1 MTLNIK
7 NEEAHRL
14 AAELAKI
21 TGESLTA
28 AVTTAIRERLDR
40 LREERAP
47 SLADRLLE
55 IGKDCAARLKEPV
68 RSADHADLLYDERGL
83 PR

>member
-1 MTLNIK
+1 VTLNIK
-7 NEEAHRL
+7 NKEAHRL
-14 AAELAKI
+14 AAELARI

-28 AVTTAIRERLDR
+28 AVTTAIRQRLDR
-40 LREERAP
+40 VKQEKAP

-55 IGKDCAARLKEPV
+55 IGRDCAARLEEPV
-68 RSADHADLLYDERGL
+68 RSADRADLLYDERGQ

>member
-68 RSADHADLLYDERGL
+68 RSFDHADPLYDERGL
-83 PR
+83 PS